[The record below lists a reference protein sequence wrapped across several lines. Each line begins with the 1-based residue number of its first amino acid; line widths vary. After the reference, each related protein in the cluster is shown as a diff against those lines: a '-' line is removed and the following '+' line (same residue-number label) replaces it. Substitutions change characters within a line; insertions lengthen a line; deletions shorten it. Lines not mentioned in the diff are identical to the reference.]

1 MIPTDRDH
9 QQEIAS
15 ASIAASDLAFGDI
28 DLLFHAV
35 QARLLLTVSA
45 AYAAECAA
53 RHEDPAPRIRED
65 VLECVAELNQLHV
78 VMTDEVGRRR
88 ILERTIVDLR
98 ESLADSQLALM
109 GTQAGE
115 REARRLALHDGLT
128 LLPNRDHF
136 RGRLEQALMS
146 SGSGSTPFAVMFLDL
161 DHFKDIN
168 DTHGHHV
175 GDAVLRIVAVR
186 LAGGVRAND
195 VVSRIGGDE
204 FACLIPGVSD
214 RLHLS
219 HLVCKLFDSMSSP
232 MQIGKLKVSVRPSIG
247 VAMSPDDG
255 AAPLDLLRHA
265 DAAMYRAKR
274 EHSGYAFFD
283 RRVDTRA
290 HDGAPTRLS
299 GSEAGVELPIPRTT
313 NEEKVK

>member
-1 MIPTDRDH
+1 MVQTDKDH
-9 QQEIAS
+9 QQQIAS

-35 QARLLLTVSA
+35 QARLRLTVSD
-45 AYAAECAA
+45 AYAAECAE
-53 RHEDPAPRIRED
+53 RQEDPALRIRCD

-78 VMTDEVGRRR
+78 VMTEEVGRRR
-88 ILERTIVDLR
+88 MLERTIVELQ
-98 ESLADSQLALM
+98 ESLAHSQVALM

-136 RGRLEQALMS
+136 RGRLEQELMS
-146 SGSGSTPFAVMFLDL
+146 SESGPAPFALLFLDL
-161 DHFKDIN
+161 DHFKEIN

-186 LAGGVRAND
+186 LAGGVRAHD

-204 FACLIPGVSD
+204 FACLISGVSD
-214 RLHLS
+214 RQHLS

-247 VAMSPDDG
+247 VAISPDHG
-255 AAPLDLLRHA
+255 EAPLDLLRHA

-283 RRVDTRA
+283 QQVDPRV
-290 HDGAPTRLS
+290 HDCAP
-299 GSEAGVELPIPRTT
+299 
-313 NEEKVK
+313 N